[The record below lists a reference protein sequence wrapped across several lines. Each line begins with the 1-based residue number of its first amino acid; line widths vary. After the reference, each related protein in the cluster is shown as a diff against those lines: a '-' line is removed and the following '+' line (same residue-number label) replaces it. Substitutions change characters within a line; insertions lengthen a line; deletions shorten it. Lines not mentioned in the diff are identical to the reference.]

1 MLSEYLMITH
11 YAAKFHYLTFY
22 KYIAIMLYIL
32 DLSLVKVQYYRML
45 ETILLSALLKRQQ
58 FAILKMGVT

>member
-1 MLSEYLMITH
+1 
-11 YAAKFHYLTFY
+11 
-22 KYIAIMLYIL
+22 MLYIL

-58 FAILKMGVT
+58 FAILKMGVTWKENVSGPWTGGTD